1 VTDNVN
7 QPLLYPRPSPK
18 DYAIPGDYFRAVQE
32 WEHAQAVTERSA
44 TGKRTSRKSFKQST
58 VTDTSAYFRA
68 VQEWEHAQAVC
79 GLRPLEPLPP
89 DDKVRRFSDTELGR
103 GIGSAL
109 IILALCLGIGGCL
122 RLLI

>member
-1 VTDNVN
+1 MDNVN
-7 QPLLYPRPSPK
+7 QPQLYPRPSPK

-32 WEHAQAVTERSA
+32 W
-44 TGKRTSRKSFKQST
+44 K
-58 VTDTSAYFRA
+58 
-68 VQEWEHAQAVC
+68 HAQAVC

-89 DDKVRRFSDTELGR
+89 DDKVRRFGDTELGR

-109 IILALCLGIGGCL
+109 VILALCLGIGGCL